1 MRARGDILVLAYAV
15 MPDHLHLL
23 LAPQGNV
30 TLVDTMKHVKSFS
43 ARRINER
50 VGERGSIWQQSYY
63 DRVIRNETQ
72 LYAAIEYIH
81 RNPVEDGLVHRPE
94 DYVFS
99 SAHPGAEVDI
109 EAFFDQ
115 APS

>member
-1 MRARGDILVLAYAV
+1 MRARGDILVLAYAI
-15 MPDHLHLL
+15 MSDHLHLL
-23 LAPQGNV
+23 LAPQGEV
-30 TLVDTMKHVKSFS
+30 TLADAMKHIKSFS

-50 VGERGSIWQQSYY
+50 LDARGSIWQQSYY

-99 SAHPGAEVDI
+99 SAHSGAEVDI
-109 EAFFDQ
+109 DAFFDQ
-115 APS
+115 PPS